1 MIIYINKDR
10 LSNTFSCKSEDYDIL
25 TDDML
30 NDLLDSESMEEFKM
44 EYPESYE
51 HFCIHFKDKIISTNP
66 DYEDILFEVFSITLD
81 EEDDDDFYED
91 DEY

>member
-1 MIIYINKDR
+1 MIIHINKDR
-10 LSNTFSCKSEDYDIL
+10 LSNTFSCKSGNYDIL

-30 NDLLDSESMEEFKM
+30 NDLLDSESMEDFRM

-81 EEDDDDFYED
+81 DEDYYDEDDD
-91 DEY
+91 EY